1 MKVKVANLCWKKS
14 NEHILMYF
22 NHKQCEIMQNK
33 SMKRL
38 KRPTSMTLQGDVRS
52 SLLKTALYDE
62 NSEN

>member
-22 NHKQCEIMQNK
+22 NHKQSEIMQNL